1 LASCPPTA
9 DKDDEKV
16 DGAETGSRPLDRS
29 RNVTTS
35 AGDGEREEPSP
46 KPDPFQVIEELLS
59 TGFIDGMLRRLHAQ
73 FADLDQAAIEDAI
86 FQAAE
91 QFAKLPQPPAD
102 PRAWLFAVARYR
114 LLDERRRW
122 PVEPLGPEHEEHI
135 GAAPSAEEIAL
146 RDETYRAV
154 VDHVRKWP
162 VAKRR
167 DVVLL
172 VLEAA
177 HLGIP
182 MSDAELAEQAGFI
195 LGEELSVNAA
205 AIHKSRGLALL
216 RQEFPTIFPD
226 S

>member
-1 LASCPPTA
+1 M
-9 DKDDEKV
+9 
-16 DGAETGSRPLDRS
+16 ETGSSYLDRS
-29 RNVTTS
+29 LYVSIPT
-35 AGDGEREEPSP
+35 DGGESVEPPP
-46 KPDPFQVIEELLS
+46 KPNPFEVVEELLA

-86 FQAAE
+86 FLAAQ
-91 QFAKLPQPPAD
+91 QFIDLPQPPVNA
-102 PRAWLFAVARYR
+102 RAWLFAVARFR
-114 LLDERRRW
+114 LLDERRRR
-122 PVEPLGPEHEEHI
+122 PTEPLGPEHEEYL
-135 GAAPSAEEIAL
+135 ATAPSAEEVAL

-167 DVVLL
+167 AVVLL

-182 MSDAELAEQAGFI
+182 MNDADLAEQASFV

-216 RQEFPTIFPD
+216 RQEFPMIFPEQ
-226 S
+226 